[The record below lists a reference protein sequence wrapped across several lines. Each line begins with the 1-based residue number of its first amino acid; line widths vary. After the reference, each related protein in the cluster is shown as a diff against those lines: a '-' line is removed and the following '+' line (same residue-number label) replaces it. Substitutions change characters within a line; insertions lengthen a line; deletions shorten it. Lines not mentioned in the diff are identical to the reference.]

1 MSKDMVHG
9 MDLATVAI
17 RASDEYPFFK
27 VLPTPALALFRV
39 VHCFLRGLFL

>member
-9 MDLATVAI
+9 MNLATVAI
-17 RASDEYPFFK
+17 CTGDEYPIFK